1 MFIGSSI
8 IKRRNFVLYIDFFN
22 IVGDRKVHCFPDN
35 FLIIQNFTI
44 VMAKKEKKT
53 LHNIV
58 YSTNQSFN
66 YQINEREE
74 TTLPPQQQEL
84 RVMISKK
91 GRGGKTVT
99 LIIGFIGKDD
109 DLQVLGKRLKSKC
122 GVGGS
127 AKDGEII
134 LQGDIREKVL
144 ALLIQE
150 GYKAKKS
157 GG

>member
-1 MFIGSSI
+1 
-8 IKRRNFVLYIDFFN
+8 
-22 IVGDRKVHCFPDN
+22 
-35 FLIIQNFTI
+35 
-44 VMAKKEKKT
+44 MAKKEKKT

-66 YQINEREE
+66 YHIPEKEE
-74 TTLPPQQQEL
+74 ATLPPQQQDL
-84 RVMISKK
+84 RIMISKK

-99 LIIGFIGKDD
+99 LIIGFVGKED
-109 DLQVLGKRLKSKC
+109 DLQALGKHLKSKC

-134 LQGDIREKVL
+134 LQGDVREKAL
-144 ALLIQE
+144 ALLLQE